1 MKLALNGA
9 LTIGTLDG
17 ANIEIQERVG
27 AENMFVFGLGAE
39 EVAERIRAGLD
50 GEAAIA
56 ASAGLAEVCDALEGG
71 LLSPDD
77 PCRYQKLVEGLR
89 HGDRYMVAADFA
101 AYRAAQ
107 ERVEALWRSPP
118 GWARAVILNI
128 AGMGWFSSDRT
139 IAGYA
144 CDIWGIPVAEP
155 DLS

>member
-27 AENMFVFGLGAE
+27 PENMFIFGLGAE
-39 EVAERIRAGLD
+39 EVADRIRAGLD
-50 GEAAIA
+50 GAAAIA
-56 ASAGLAEVCDALEGG
+56 SAPGLAEVCEALAGG

-77 PCRYQKLVEGLR
+77 PCRYRQLVEGLR

-107 ERVEALWRSPP
+107 ERVEALWRSPA
-118 GWARAVILNI
+118 GWAKAVILNI

-144 CDIWGIPVAEP
+144 HDIWGIPAVGP
-155 DLS
+155 DMS